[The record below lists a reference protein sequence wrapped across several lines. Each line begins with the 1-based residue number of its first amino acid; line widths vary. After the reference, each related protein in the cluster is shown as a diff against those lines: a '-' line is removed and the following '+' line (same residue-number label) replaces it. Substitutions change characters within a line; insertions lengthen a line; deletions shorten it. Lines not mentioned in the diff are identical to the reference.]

1 MRHRRFT
8 IYALALLAVSLPLQV
23 RRVVN
28 SDESFAAQT
37 DFPAFYDAGRNL
49 NELPRGSLYDAEAQ
63 QRLYRETAPDAPE
76 GSALPFVY
84 PPWFAA
90 LFSPAARLPYVAA
103 YLVWLAFSLALFVAG
118 FVYLWGALGLWPEWR
133 WAALAVAV
141 AFAPFHVYTLLGG
154 QTAAFGFFWL
164 ALAVGLERRG
174 RLFLS
179 GAALG
184 FLTYKPPLLLFVLP
198 LLLLSGRWKQLKG
211 WCAAAAAL
219 GALSV
224 AVVGVDGAFA
234 YAGALRRY
242 AALKSSGVNF
252 PLFKFVDAQ
261 SALQLV
267 GVPHARVVVAALAL
281 AALPFA
287 VRVWRRRPAA
297 AWPFAVALTLLLSG
311 YTPIYDTSLAVV
323 AALAALS
330 ARGAER
336 RLLAAFALLFVSGFA
351 TQILAGALNFPLMTA
366 ALAAFAVL
374 LYTERPRTPP
384 A

>member
-8 IYALALLAVSLPLQV
+8 LYALALLAVSLPLQV

-49 NELPRGSLYDAEAQ
+49 NELPRGSLYDAGAQ
-63 QRLYRETAPDAPE
+63 QRLYRETAPNAPE

-90 LFSPAARLPYVAA
+90 LFAPLARLPYVAA
-103 YLVWLAFSLALFVAG
+103 YLVWLAFSLALFAAG
-118 FVYLWGALGLWPEWR
+118 FVYLWRSLGLWPEWER
-133 WAALAVAV
+133 AALAVAA
-141 AFAPFHVYTLLGG
+141 AFGPFHVYTLLAG

-164 ALAVGLERRG
+164 ALAVGLERKG
-174 RLFLS
+174 RLVLS

-184 FLTYKPPLLLFVLP
+184 FLTYKPPLLLFFLP

-211 WCAAAAAL
+211 WCAAAAGLA
-219 GALSV
+219 ALSL
-224 AVVGVDGAFA
+224 AVVGIRGAFA
-234 YAGALRRY
+234 YAEALRSY
-242 AALKSSGVNF
+242 AALKSSGVSF

-287 VRVWRRRPAA
+287 AAAWRRHSAT

-311 YTPIYDTSLAVV
+311 YTPIYDTTLVVV
-323 AALAALS
+323 AALVALS
-330 ARGAER
+330 ARGADR
-336 RLLAAFALLFVSGFA
+336 RLLAAFALLFASGFA
-351 TQILAGALNFPLMTA
+351 AQVLAGALRLPLMTA
-366 ALAAFAVL
+366 ALAAFAVSV
-374 LYTERPRTPP
+374 YTERPRPQP